1 MKKLFL
7 VTIIFLLASLGGAAQ
22 NQNEILQK
30 IYREATNHSQ
40 AYAALSEA
48 CKTIGHR
55 LTGSKNGAKAEKYT
69 YDFLKK
75 AGLKNVRYQPFQ
87 VQSWS
92 RNTVWLGVDAIGSDD
107 FSLVPCATL
116 AHSPA
121 EAQVTAPMIDLGNG
135 LAADFEAVGMKNI
148 EGRIVLMNI
157 GLTDAP
163 TGTKN
168 LHRSEKTALAIKN
181 GAVGVIM
188 INSAPGKIL
197 LTGTAS
203 VTGKTIAIPAVSITN
218 DDGIK
223 LREELKTRALMARI
237 KMTNNI
243 GNIKARNV
251 IGTIP
256 GSDPSA
262 GKIVIGGH
270 LDSWDLATGAVDNG
284 IGSFAVLDI
293 ARTFAALNLK
303 PKRTIEFVMF
313 MGEEQ
318 GLLGSRHYVQQ
329 AIADSSIKNIAL
341 MINVDM
347 TSNPVGFAVQ
357 GQPQSEAFFK
367 SIGEKIKAID
377 NSFTNTFSSGAGLHS
392 DHQPFMLQ
400 GVPVM
405 NFSGSLPASVLQCYH
420 ADCDNINLVDAEA
433 LKHTV
438 RIMSMALY
446 ELANAPDLPVQRM
459 DDETVKNFLISNGL
473 KEPLVISGD
482 WRWGK

>member
-1 MKKLFL
+1 MKKQIFAA
-7 VTIIFLLASLGGAAQ
+7 IFLALAIEAAAQ
-22 NQNEILQK
+22 SNANDKVLQN
-30 IYREATNHSQ
+30 IYREATNNSQ
-40 AYAALSEA
+40 AYSALDKA
-48 CKTIGHR
+48 CSTIGHR
-55 LTGSKNGAKAEKYT
+55 LTGSANGAKAEQYT

-75 AGLKNVRYQPFQ
+75 SGLKDIRFQPFE

-92 RNTVWLGVDAIGSDD
+92 RGTVSLGIGAVGSDA
-107 FSLVPCATL
+107 FPEMPAATL

-121 EAQVTAPMIDLGNG
+121 EADVNAAIIDLGDG
-135 LAADFEAVGMKNI
+135 LATEFEAAADQVKGK
-148 EGRIVLMNI
+148 IVLMNI
-157 GLTDAP
+157 GLTNRAE
-163 TGTKN
+163 GRKN
-168 LHRSEKTALAIKN
+168 LHRSEKTALAIKY
-181 GAVGVIM
+181 GAIGVIM
-188 INSAPGKIL
+188 INNAPGKIL

-203 VTGKTIAIPAVSITN
+203 VTGKTISIPAVSITN

-223 LREELKTRALMARI
+223 LREELKTRQLAARI
-237 KMTNNI
+237 RMTNNI
-243 GNIKARNV
+243 GTIKARNV
-251 IGTIP
+251 IGTIK

-284 IGSFAVLDI
+284 IGSFTILDI
-293 ARTFAALNLK
+293 ARTFAALKLK

-318 GLLGSRHYVQQ
+318 GLLGSRQYVQQ
-329 AIADSSIKNIAL
+329 AIADGSIKKIDL

-347 TSNPVGFAVQ
+347 TSNPTGFSVP
-357 GQPQSEAFFK
+357 GQPQAEAFYK
-367 SIGEKIKAID
+367 EIGEKLKAID
-377 NSFTNTFSSGAGLHS
+377 NSFTNNFASSAGLHS

-405 NFSGSLPASVLQCYH
+405 SFTGSLPAHVLNCYH
-420 ADCDNINLVDAEA
+420 ADCDNMNLVDAQA

-438 RIMSMALY
+438 RMIGMALY
-446 ELANAPDLPVQRM
+446 ELANAAELPLKRM
-459 DDETVKNFLISNGL
+459 DDETVKNFLIDNGL

>member
-1 MKKLFL
+1 MKRQ
-7 VTIIFLLASLGGAAQ
+7 LLAAVFSLIAVGAVAQ
-22 NQNEILQK
+22 DNDEILQK
-30 IYREATNHSQ
+30 IYREATDHSQ
-40 AYAALSEA
+40 AYTALDKA

-55 LTGSKNGAKAEKYT
+55 LTGSRNGAKAEKYT
-69 YDFLKK
+69 YNFLKK
-75 AGLKNVRYQPFQ
+75 AGLTQVRYQPFQ

-92 RNTVWLGVDAIGSDD
+92 RNTVSLGIDAVGSDA
-107 FSLVPCATL
+107 FPLIPTATL

-121 EAQVTAPMIDLGNG
+121 EANITAQIVDLGNG
-135 LAADFEAVGMKNI
+135 LAADFEAVTMKNI
-148 EGRIVLMNI
+148 EGKIVLMNI
-157 GLTDAP
+157 GLDNAP
-163 TGTKN
+163 AGVKN
-168 LHRSEKTALAIKN
+168 LHRSEKTALAIKY
-181 GAVGVIM
+181 GALGVIM
-188 INSAPGKIL
+188 INNAPGKIL

-203 VTGKTIAIPAVSITN
+203 VTGKTIPIPAVSITN

-223 LREELKTRALMARI
+223 LREELKKRPLMARI

-251 IGTIP
+251 IATIP
-256 GSDPSA
+256 GNDPSA

-284 IGSFAVLDI
+284 IGSFTILDI
-293 ARTFAALNLK
+293 ARTFAVLNLK

-318 GLLGSRHYVQQ
+318 GLLGSRQYVEQ
-329 AIADSSIKNIAL
+329 AIADGSIKNIDL

-347 TSNPVGFAVQ
+347 TSNPVGFGVH
-357 GQPQSEAFFK
+357 GQPQAEPFFK
-367 SIGEKIKAID
+367 AIGEKLKAID
-377 NSFTNTFSSGAGLHS
+377 NSFSNTFSSGAGLHS

-405 NFSGSLPASVLQCYH
+405 NFSGSLPASALQCYH
-420 ADCDNINLVDAEA
+420 ADCDNMNLVDAQA

-438 RIMSMALY
+438 RIMGMALY
-446 ELANAPDLPVQRM
+446 EIANAPQLPVQKM
-459 DDETVKNFLISNGL
+459 DDESVKNFLISNGL